1 MNYKDIDDGE
11 LFMLVCED
19 DESAKELLFNKY
31 KYIIDLTIKKYSYSA
46 KLLGIDYKDM
56 YGEALIGFTD
66 AINNYNEAKNAN
78 LNTFITRCV
87 NSRLKKY
94 IIHNK
99 TLRNR
104 INSETFSLD
113 HIYDEFG
120 ISLSDMV
127 SDNNQNDPLH
137 NMLEEESTKE
147 LIELIKKELS
157 DFESQVFDLLISDFN
172 YTEIASILEKT
183 PKQIDNTMQRI
194 KGKVKRVL
202 SSKNAV

>member
-19 DESAKELLFNKY
+19 DENAKELLFNKY

-157 DFESQVFDLLISDFN
+157 DFENQVFDLLISDFN
-172 YTEIASILEKT
+172 YTEIASILEKN

-202 SSKNAV
+202 SNKNAV

>member
-87 NSRLKKY
+87 NSRLKKH

-157 DFESQVFDLLISDFN
+157 DFENQVFDLLISDFN